1 MDSTLKRKSQHQE
14 IIMRSL
20 NSANQLLNGSVPCR
34 NLPVNAGQIYH
45 KRGVRSGFLRVYS
58 DLVKAIIRRTAMS
71 ETISTSIGVMQK
83 SAQKP
88 TRQSLPTTST
98 VFLIIVSIVLTAC
111 GGSSSDD
118 KNPTVTTYSV
128 TTSAGTGGS
137 FDSSSATVDSGST
150 TSFSITLD
158 TGYSIDSVT
167 GCDGSLMGT
176 TYTTGAVTSDCT
188 VNASFAINQYTVSTT
203 AGTGGG
209 FDLNTATVNHADS
222 TTFNVTADT
231 GYSIDS
237 VTGCD
242 GSLTGTTYTT
252 GAVTNDCTVDASFAI
267 NQYTVSA
274 IAATGGSFDQ
284 ASATVNHGDTTTFNV
299 TADNGFRLDA
309 VTGCA
314 GSLSGTTYTTGSVT
328 ADCTVNASF
337 IAQYTV
343 TTSADT
349 GGSFDNSSA
358 TVDSGSTTSF
368 VVTADSGYA
377 IGSVI
382 GCNGS
387 LNGSTYTT
395 GNINADCTVTAT
407 FLSSPASAPS
417 PSLSVATKTLQF
429 SWAAVANT
437 DHYRIL
443 VNPDGASGFSVVP
456 GAENIAGL
464 SYDLEISVHLLDWVA
479 AEYLVEA
486 CNTNDSVCLS
496 SPSQTLTAADSIVA
510 TGYFKA
516 SNTDADD
523 HFGVSVSVSGDG
535 NTLAV
540 GAPGEG
546 SNATGIDGDQND
558 DSAAVSGAVYIFTK
572 SGGSWSQQAYL
583 KASNSEAGDLFG
595 AASSLSGDGQTLAVG
610 AYGEDSNATGIDG
623 DQTDNSTTH
632 SGAVY
637 VFTRV
642 GSSWT
647 QQAYVKASNT
657 GADDEFGVFVSLAND
672 GNTLAVGARY
682 EGSSAT
688 GIDGDQADNS
698 LVHAGAVYVF
708 TRTGSSWGQQA
719 YVKASNS
726 GENDYFG
733 RAVSLSGDGNTLA
746 VGAWGEDSNAY
757 GIDGN
762 QADNSQPLA
771 GAAYVFIRV
780 GSSWSQQVYL
790 KNHDIA
796 GLSLPGYD
804 FFGNSVSL
812 SNDGNTL
819 AVGSHG
825 KSLNDFS
832 NPAGGTALI
841 FTRNGSSWSEQRF
854 IATNHPTSGDAFGYA
869 LNLSGD
875 GKTLAV
881 GAFQEDSNATG
892 IDGDQT
898 DESAQN
904 AGAVWVYHR
913 KGASW
918 AWPAPEVQHYVKASN
933 TEAEDTFGFP
943 VSLSDDGQTLAV
955 GAYGE
960 DSNATDIGGDQ
971 ADNTATDSGAVYV
984 Y

>member
-1 MDSTLKRKSQHQE
+1 
-14 IIMRSL
+14 
-20 NSANQLLNGSVPCR
+20 
-34 NLPVNAGQIYH
+34 
-45 KRGVRSGFLRVYS
+45 
-58 DLVKAIIRRTAMS
+58 MS
-71 ETISTSIGVMQK
+71 ETISTSIGATQEPG
-83 SAQKP
+83 QKP
-88 TRQSLPTTST
+88 TRNSLPITST
-98 VFLIIVSIVLTAC
+98 VFLIIVSMVLTAC
-111 GGSSSDD
+111 GGGSSDD

-137 FDSSSATVDSGST
+137 FDSSSATVDSGSS

-167 GCDGSLMGT
+167 GCDGSLTGT

-188 VNASFAINQYTVSTT
+188 VTASFAINQYTVSTT

-209 FDLNTATVNHADS
+209 FDLNTATVNHGDS
-222 TTFNVTADT
+222 TTFSVTADT

-252 GAVTNDCTVDASFAI
+252 GAVTNDCTVNASFAI

-377 IGSVI
+377 IGSVS

-464 SYDLEISVHLLDWVA
+464 SYDLEVSVHLLDWVA

-486 CNTNDSVCLS
+486 CNTNDNVCLS

-523 HFGVSVSVSGDG
+523 RFGASVSVSGDG

-540 GAPGEG
+540 GAYGED
-546 SNATGIDGDQND
+546 SNATGVDSDQND
-558 DSAAVSGAVYIFTK
+558 DSSDLSGAVYIFTK

-583 KASNSEAGDLFG
+583 KASNSEAGDAFG
-595 AASSLSGDGQTLAVG
+595 NTVSLSGDGNTLAVG
-610 AYGEDSNATGIDG
+610 AVHESSNATGIDG
-623 DQTDNSTTH
+623 NQADNSAPH

-637 VFTRV
+637 VFTRT

-657 GADDEFGVFVSLAND
+657 GEDDRFASKVRLSSD
-672 GNTLAVGARY
+672 GNTLAVGAQY
-682 EGSSAT
+682 EASSAT
-688 GIDGDQADNS
+688 GINGDQTDNS
-698 LVHAGAVYVF
+698 LVWAGAVYVF
-708 TRTGSSWGQQA
+708 TRTGSSWTQQA
-719 YVKASNS
+719 YVKASTS
-726 GENDYFG
+726 GENDQFG
-733 RAVSLSGDGNTLA
+733 HSVSLSSDGNTLA
-746 VGAWGEDSNAY
+746 VGAFGEDSNAS

-762 QADNSQPLA
+762 ETDNSQLYS
-771 GAAYVFIRV
+771 GAVYVFTRV
-780 GSSWSQQVYL
+780 GSSWSQQAYV
-790 KNHDIA
+790 KSSNTHQ
-796 GLSLPGYD
+796 YD
-804 FFGNSVSL
+804 YFGFAVSL

-819 AVGSHG
+819 AVGAHG
-825 KSLNDFS
+825 ED
-832 NPAGGTALI
+832 GTTIWTPDCGAVYI
-841 FTRNGSSWSEQRF
+841 FTRDGDIWSLQRF
-854 IATNHPTSGDAFGYA
+854 RRSINEYGQPGFGYA
-869 LNLSGD
+869 LSLSGD
-875 GKTLAV
+875 GTTLAV
-881 GAFQEDSNATG
+881 GAYLEDSNATG
-892 IDGDQT
+892 IDGDHS
-898 DESAQN
+898 DDSAAG
-904 AGAVWVYHR
+904 AGAVWVFNR
-913 KGASW
+913 AGSSW
-918 AWPAPEVQHYVKASN
+918 AYPSPVMQHYVKASN
-933 TEAEDTFGFP
+933 TEAGDNFGIYA
-943 VSLSDDGQTLAV
+943 SLSDDGQTLAV
-955 GAYGE
+955 GAYKEG
-960 DSNATDIGGDQ
+960 SNATGIGSDQ
-971 ADNTATDSGAVYV
+971 ADNTATGSGAVYV

>member
-1 MDSTLKRKSQHQE
+1 
-14 IIMRSL
+14 
-20 NSANQLLNGSVPCR
+20 
-34 NLPVNAGQIYH
+34 
-45 KRGVRSGFLRVYS
+45 
-58 DLVKAIIRRTAMS
+58 MS
-71 ETISTSIGVMQK
+71 ETISTSIGATQEPG
-83 SAQKP
+83 QKP
-88 TRQSLPTTST
+88 TRNSLPITST
-98 VFLIIVSIVLTAC
+98 VFLIIVSMVLTAC
-111 GGSSSDD
+111 GGGSSDD

-137 FDSSSATVDSGST
+137 FDSSSATVDSGSS

-167 GCDGSLMGT
+167 GCDGSLTGT

-188 VNASFAINQYTVSTT
+188 VTASFAINQYTVSTT

-209 FDLNTATVNHADS
+209 FDLNTATVNHGDS
-222 TTFNVTADT
+222 TTFSVTADT

-377 IGSVI
+377 IGSVS

-464 SYDLEISVHLLDWVA
+464 SYDLEIPVHLLDWVA

-486 CNTNDSVCLS
+486 CNTNDNVCLS

-523 HFGVSVSVSGDG
+523 RFGASVSVSGDG

-540 GAPGEG
+540 GAYGED
-546 SNATGIDGDQND
+546 SNATGVDSDQND
-558 DSAAVSGAVYIFTK
+558 DSSDLSGAVYIFTK

-583 KASNSEAGDLFG
+583 KASNSEAGDAFG
-595 AASSLSGDGQTLAVG
+595 NTVSLSGDGNTLAVG
-610 AYGEDSNATGIDG
+610 AVHESSNATGIDG
-623 DQTDNSTTH
+623 NQADNSAPH

-637 VFTRV
+637 VFTRT

-657 GADDEFGVFVSLAND
+657 GEDDRFASKVRLSSD
-672 GNTLAVGARY
+672 GNTLAVGAQY
-682 EGSSAT
+682 EASSAT
-688 GIDGDQADNS
+688 GINGDQTDNS
-698 LVHAGAVYVF
+698 LVWAGAVYVF
-708 TRTGSSWGQQA
+708 TRTGSSWTQQA
-719 YVKASNS
+719 YVKASTS
-726 GENDYFG
+726 GENDQFG
-733 RAVSLSGDGNTLA
+733 HSVSLSSDGNTLA
-746 VGAWGEDSNAY
+746 VGAFGEDSNAS

-762 QADNSQPLA
+762 ETDNSQLYS
-771 GAAYVFIRV
+771 GAVYVFTRV
-780 GSSWSQQVYL
+780 GSSWSQQAYV
-790 KNHDIA
+790 KSSNTHQ
-796 GLSLPGYD
+796 YD
-804 FFGNSVSL
+804 YFGFAVSL

-819 AVGSHG
+819 AVGAHG
-825 KSLNDFS
+825 ED
-832 NPAGGTALI
+832 GTTIWTPDCGAVYI
-841 FTRNGSSWSEQRF
+841 FTRDGDIWSLQRF
-854 IATNHPTSGDAFGYA
+854 RRSINEYGQPGFGYA
-869 LNLSGD
+869 LSLSGD
-875 GKTLAV
+875 GTTLAV
-881 GAFQEDSNATG
+881 GAYLEDSNATG
-892 IDGDQT
+892 IDGDHS
-898 DESAQN
+898 DDSAAG
-904 AGAVWVYHR
+904 AGAVWVFNR
-913 KGASW
+913 AGSSW
-918 AWPAPEVQHYVKASN
+918 AYPSPVMQHYVKASN
-933 TEAEDTFGFP
+933 TEAGDNFGIYA
-943 VSLSDDGQTLAV
+943 SLSDDGQTLAV
-955 GAYGE
+955 GAYKEG
-960 DSNATDIGGDQ
+960 SNATGIGSDQ
-971 ADNTATDSGAVYV
+971 ADNTATGSGAVYV